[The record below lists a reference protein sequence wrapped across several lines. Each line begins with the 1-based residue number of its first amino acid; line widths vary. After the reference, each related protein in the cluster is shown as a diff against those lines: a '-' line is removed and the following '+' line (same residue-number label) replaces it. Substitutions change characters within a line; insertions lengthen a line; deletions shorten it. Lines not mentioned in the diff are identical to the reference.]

1 MNRVSY
7 IYHQG
12 RQILFLDFTDCSV
25 DEALGIIQEAGPIIR
40 EQHENSVLT
49 LTDVTGARYN
59 QEVTQAMKEFAKG
72 NKPFVKAG
80 AVVGLDGMKK
90 IIYNVIAK
98 VSGRNLSTF
107 DNIEEA
113 KEWLVGQWRASSEG
127 SH

>member
-12 RQILFLDFTDCSV
+12 RQILFLDFTNCSV

-40 EQHENSVLT
+40 EEHENSVLT

-90 IIYNVIAK
+90 VK
-98 VSGRNLSTF
+98 CGLLLGGRKNSDCSTRCMLVRNGALMSDLS
-107 DNIEEA
+107 
-113 KEWLVGQWRASSEG
+113 
-127 SH
+127 